1 MIADDI
7 ALQSVGVEAGYGDA
21 RILHGLGIKV
31 PRASIVTI
39 MGPNGSGKSTLLK
52 TVVGL
57 VRHISGSTVIRD
69 RHGQIVDITR
79 HKPYQLPALGLSYVP
94 QTANVFADMSVLENL
109 QMGGLP
115 LIGGPGEF
123 QRRLAAV
130 LELFPVVSERLSSRA
145 GTLSG
150 GQRQMLAMARAL
162 ITDPV
167 LLVLDEPSA
176 GVQPDFVDAI
186 FSKIR
191 EFSRRGLAVLIVEQK
206 ARQSLAFSDYAY
218 VLEMGRNRFEGTG
231 QELLHDPA
239 IIDLYLGAGRLS
251 AATKAEPTDAHPPQ

>member
-1 MIADDI
+1 MIGDDI
-7 ALQSVGVEAGYGDA
+7 ALQSVGVEAGYGEA
-21 RILHGLGIKV
+21 RILHGIGITV
-31 PRASIVTI
+31 RRASIVTI
-39 MGPNGSGKSTLLK
+39 MGPNGSGKSTLLR
-52 TVVGL
+52 TIVGL
-57 VRHISGSTVIRD
+57 VRHITGSTIIRD
-69 RHGQIVDITR
+69 RNGKAVDITAY
-79 HKPYQLPALGLSYVP
+79 KPYQLPALGLSYVP

-115 LIGGPGEF
+115 ITGGSGEF

-186 FSKIR
+186 FAKIR

-206 ARQSLAFSDYAY
+206 ARKSLAFSDYAY

-231 QELLHDPA
+231 KALLHDPA
-239 IIDLYLGAGRLS
+239 VIDLYLGASRS
-251 AATKAEPTDAHPPQ
+251 AVAAQPEPTNARPTQ

>member
-1 MIADDI
+1 MIAEDL
-7 ALQSVGVEAGYGDA
+7 ALQSESVEGGYGEA
-21 RILHGLGIKV
+21 LILHGVSVKV
-31 PRASIVTI
+31 RRSAIVTI
-39 MGPNGSGKSTLLK
+39 MGPNGSGKSTYLK

-57 VRHISGSTVIRD
+57 VRHGAGTTIIRGRD
-69 RHGQIVDITR
+69 GQAVDITR
-79 HKPYQLPALGLSYVP
+79 LKAYQLPVLGLSYVP

-109 QMGGLP
+109 QLGGLP
-115 LIGGPGEF
+115 LAGGKAEL
-123 QRRLAAV
+123 QQRLAAV
-130 LELFPVVSERLSSRA
+130 LELFPVVRERLGSRA

-167 LLVLDEPSA
+167 LLLLDEPSA

-186 FSKIR
+186 FAKIR
-191 EFSRRGLAVLIVEQK
+191 EFSRRGLSVLIVEQK

-231 QELLHDPA
+231 RELLNNPA
-239 IIDLYLGAGRLS
+239 VIDLYLGAGRNVS
-251 AATKAEPTDAHPPQ
+251 MPHSRGTDVDG